1 MNLFENHDRFVRQNA
16 VAAQGYDVKCKDDK
30 LEKQGASHLR
40 QGREASCFSCK
51 SKSKC
56 KTFEKMRT
64 GGTTGAVSYGGDSSG
79 GQQFLCEKYELMKT
93 KDTAPDNR
101 QIKALLKNAMRGNR

>member
-1 MNLFENHDRFVRQNA
+1 MNLFENHERFVRQNI
-16 VAAQGYDVKCKDDK
+16 VAAQGYDVKRKDDK
-30 LEKQGASHLR
+30 LEQKGASHLR

-64 GGTTGAVSYGGDSSG
+64 GGTAGTVSYGGDASG
-79 GQQFLCEKYELMKT
+79 GQFLCGKYEMMKS
-93 KDTAPDNR
+93 KDIAPDDR
-101 QIKALLKNAMRGNR
+101 QIKALLKNAMRSK